1 MHADVSRGVRCTPRY
16 TLYTAVSKLFTCS
29 SIFFGNSL
37 FLFPRSVRNEIGV
50 LMFSKP
56 LMCSSYKAFF
66 ISGCNANKRNARK
79 SVRITYTPKRLRSF
93 ETPVKL
99 TFRFARS
106 QRQRQNN
113 ATVQVIT
120 LKVFN
125 RKNFVTAINKTL
137 SANKTQLDI
146 SCEVFAT
153 PGRYF
158 IEYFIQ
164 GLTKTFILLTARPI
178 IVRSERV
185 QIEVQKNHTA
195 FDGSVSAWLK
205 GKNGRC
211 KPFRGRLKLYWI
223 KNSKEQHVL
232 VTTKKINKG
241 ILENRTRVH
250 FRCNVF
256 DTAGTFYFLYIS
268 DYNNRTIARSQN
280 MSVSW
285 GKYEITAQSK
295 NIFPCS
301 NSFVIKFSSPYCDR
315 TEDIIEMK
323 SKAYNNFIGSQVA
336 YHGFR
341 SVFFSCSTF
350 KNYIREY
357 CFYYITKSSLSKE
370 RKIQTKLC
378 VPSKKTGMCHK

>member
-1 MHADVSRGVRCTPRY
+1 
-16 TLYTAVSKLFTCS
+16 
-29 SIFFGNSL
+29 
-37 FLFPRSVRNEIGV
+37 
-50 LMFSKP
+50 MFSKP

-106 QRQRQNN
+106 QRQRQTN